1 MRRNCLLLTL
11 LLLSIKVLAF
21 IDIEALSVTATESG
35 ASLSKLYDPH
45 YPPLARQARI
55 TGDVVLS
62 LHVRQDGS
70 IESAEVVSGH
80 PMLNDAALNSAKNSE
95 FQCHGCED
103 AITDYSMTYTF
114 GLTNHDKCCEEAPNS
129 TQQENRLKP
138 GVFQVGNHI
147 TVLAEP
153 TCICDPSAEIRRVR
167 SAKCLYLW
175 RCGDR

>member
-1 MRRNCLLLTL
+1 MRRNCLLLTP
-11 LLLSIKVLAF
+11 LLLSIAVVAF
-21 IDIEALSVTATESG
+21 IDIAAQSVTAIQKG

-80 PMLNDAALNSAKNSE
+80 PMLKDAAPNSAKNSE
-95 FQCHGCED
+95 FQCHGCGD

-114 GLTNHDKCCEEAPNS
+114 GLTNDDKCCKEAPNS
-129 TQQENRLKP
+129 TQQESRLKA
-138 GVFQVGNHI
+138 GIFQVGNHI

-153 TCICDPSAEIRRVR
+153 TCICDPSAEIKKVR

-175 RCGDR
+175 RCS